1 MHCVPTI
8 LSNGTGIVYLYLQY
22 MKEFIKRTIYCICI
36 DTRQIGNNTW
46 TQLHSYSMLYIVY
59 LHLVSLLAVVHRPTF
74 WDIIQKRDVQRYSA
88 IPYVCTLLNCM
99 LWVVYGLPD
108 VSLQIL
114 VVTINLSGCLIE
126 LIYISIYLVYAPK
139 KTQVLHSN
147 KVMTMFKLLFNLLFI
162 WVTHRSTIKLQELT
176 ANSHWNNAHY
186 QLLWSDAILMSIVA
200 DKSFK
205 APGSNDGFFHFG
217 CRHRPRS
224 CPWQTPTQ
232 AHHRRFLCCVF
243 SWDVCISA
251 HGHGRSSLL
260 HPPTHAISSK
270 WIGIISH
277 MRDSQWTVLIITICS
292 SLYKKEI

>member
-1 MHCVPTI
+1 
-8 LSNGTGIVYLYLQY
+8 
-22 MKEFIKRTIYCICI
+22 
-36 DTRQIGNNTW
+36 
-46 TQLHSYSMLYIVY
+46 
-59 LHLVSLLAVVHRPTF
+59 
-74 WDIIQKRDVQRYSA
+74 
-88 IPYVCTLLNCM
+88 M

-139 KTQVLHSN
+139 KTQVLHSK

-176 ANSHWNNAHY
+176 TNSHWNNAHY

-217 CRHRPRS
+217 CRHRPRI
-224 CPWQTPTQ
+224 CPWQTPMQ

-260 HPPTHAISSK
+260 HSLTHPISSK
-270 WIGIISH
+270 WIGVISTWEIH
-277 MRDSQWTVLIITICS
+277 NGLFWSLQFSTTYIRKRFKKPHSCSTPLIRFNQIYIKSCSIETIAHIHYHLQHS
-292 SLYKKEI
+292 